1 MHAVHE
7 HKARLKQSLTFSL
20 SAIPPGTTTGRDN
33 VYMYITRDSSVKEA
47 AGTSRLGGK
56 NFVDNPLYRKSNQN
70 GSQWEGDNSAYSK
83 LQRPPV
89 QKSFV
94 PPKFPYTTE
103 HAENQSSSKATAAPL
118 YDYAVLS
125 TSSPPP
131 LVAAANDP
139 TAAHEYAE
147 TDDVMKGSCDA
158 SKSPAY
164 AYAYANTTA
173 GKVTPA

>member
-20 SAIPPGTTTGRDN
+20 FAIPPGTTTGRDN
-33 VYMYITRDSSVKEA
+33 VYMYIIRDSSVKEA
-47 AGTSRLGGK
+47 VGTSRLGGK
-56 NFVDNPLYRKSNQN
+56 HFVDNPLYGKSNQN
-70 GSQWEGDNSAYSK
+70 SSQWEGDNSAYSK

-103 HAENQSSSKATAAPL
+103 HAENQSSSKAAAPL

-131 LVAAANDP
+131 PVAAADDP

-147 TDDVMKGSCDA
+147 TDDVMKGSRDA
-158 SKSPAY
+158 PKSPAY